1 MNHETIWNYF
11 HSQSLQCSQV
21 SVSKGIASKN
31 AVLAPDYYAS
41 FASAAPLEQK
51 YSQLGSYEVASA
63 DFPSENKA
71 IQKYRFWYPAELEKT
86 EKQYPV
92 ILVVNASGTPAAKYE
107 AWFQRLASWGFVVVG
122 NEDPQ
127 TGTGETTSLTLDYLL
142 HLPEDHILYGKLDT
156 NKIGLVGFSQG
167 GAGALAAA
175 TEYENGSAYKAIF
188 TGSAAYPFL
197 SENLGWHYDLTKVK
211 IPYFM
216 VAGTGTSDDRGVDDY
231 EKEFGGVSPL
241 AAMQE
246 SYRLLS
252 DHCFKVL
259 ARAVGAEHGEI
270 FARSDGYMTAWMLYQ
285 LMGDTEAAKAF
296 AGEDAEILHNINWQD
311 VEKNQ

>member
-1 MNHETIWNYF
+1 M
-11 HSQSLQCSQV
+11 
-21 SVSKGIASKN
+21 
-31 AVLAPDYYAS
+31 
-41 FASAAPLEQK
+41 
-51 YSQLGSYEVASA
+51 
-63 DFPSENKA
+63 
-71 IQKYRFWYPAELEKT
+71 
-86 EKQYPV
+86 
-92 ILVVNASGTPAAKYE
+92 
-107 AWFQRLASWGFVVVG
+107 
-122 NEDPQ
+122 
-127 TGTGETTSLTLDYLL
+127 
-142 HLPEDHILYGKLDT
+142 
-156 NKIGLVGFSQG
+156 
-167 GAGALAAA
+167 AAA

>member
-1 MNHETIWNYF
+1 MKLVGIISFAIIAMLTGLSI
-11 HSQSLQCSQV
+11 
-21 SVSKGIASKN
+21 KGIASKN

-188 TGSAAYPFL
+188 TGIAAYPFL

-216 VAGTGTSDDRGVDDY
+216 VAGTGASDDRGVNDY

-246 SYRLLS
+246 SYQLLS

-270 FARSDGYMTAWMLYQ
+270 FARSEGYMTAWMLYQ